1 MRHQIQAL
9 EAQATQTCFRKEIEI
24 RTFAYHYELCAV
36 IELPRIEPP
45 LSLNQGNQQHLIS
58 ATFGS
63 PSEVRDLVGSP

>member
-9 EAQATQTCFRKEIEI
+9 EAQAKQTRFRKEIDI
-24 RTFAYHYELCAV
+24 RTELCAV

-58 ATFGS
+58 AAFGG